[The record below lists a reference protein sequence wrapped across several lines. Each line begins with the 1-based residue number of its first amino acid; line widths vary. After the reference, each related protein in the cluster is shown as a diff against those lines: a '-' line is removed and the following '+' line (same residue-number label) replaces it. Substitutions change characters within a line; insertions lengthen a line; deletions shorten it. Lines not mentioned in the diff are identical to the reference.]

1 MLSSDGRGTERER
14 ERETDRQTDTETER
28 DRDRERQRQ
37 RERDRDRERQRDG
50 GQGREMEG
58 DTWVV
63 KMVAK
68 TLRWTETGRETEIW
82 RQKRERDRHKSSLQT
97 QRTS

>member
-1 MLSSDGRGTERER
+1 MMEEGPRER
-14 ERETDRQTDTETER
+14 DRQTDRQTQRQRETETGR
-28 DRDRERQRQ
+28 DRDRERQ

-58 DTWVV
+58 DTWVI